1 MAVQMHHSLLFPK
14 EALASSPQTL
24 HPLSKDDVSTYLI
37 QLLRDLNGI
46 TTRKYLKS
54 TQDLVSTKA
63 SISKDVQCR
72 Y

>member
-1 MAVQMHHSLLFPK
+1 MALQMHRSLLFPK
-14 EALASSPQTL
+14 EAFTSSPQTL

-37 QLLRDLNGI
+37 QLLTELNGI

-63 SISKDVQCR
+63 SISKDVQCK

>member
-1 MAVQMHHSLLFPK
+1 MALQMHRSLLFPK
-14 EALASSPQTL
+14 EAFTSSPQTL

-37 QLLRDLNGI
+37 QLLTDLNGI

>member
-1 MAVQMHHSLLFPK
+1 MAVQMHHSLSFPK

-54 TQDLVSTKA
+54 TQDLV
-63 SISKDVQCR
+63 